1 MNGFPGGGVTHFDRQ
16 KMLLLHFTTALSLCK
31 KVSLVEIKLFVMF
44 DVLN

>member
-1 MNGFPGGGVTHFDRQ
+1 MVFLVVELLILIDRKCYYYISLQ
-16 KMLLLHFTTALSLCK
+16 HSLCK